1 MTYKYEAM
9 MREKAVDSFDSVRV
23 FFSVFQRSFL
33 SRVFFVFLVFNLN
46 IWVLCF
52 VFAREL
58 EERFVPLFFVN
69 LLILLLCVSGLVS
82 EEV

>member
-1 MTYKYEAM
+1 MTYIYEAM
-9 MREKAVDSFDSVRV
+9 RREKAADSFDSVRV
-23 FFSVFQRSFL
+23 FFLFFRDLFL
-33 SRVFFVFLVFNLN
+33 SRVFFVFLMFILN

>member
-1 MTYKYEAM
+1 MTYIYEAM
-9 MREKAVDSFDSVRV
+9 MREKAADSFDSVRV
-23 FFSVFQRSFL
+23 FFSVFRDLFL

-52 VFAREL
+52 GFAREI
-58 EERFVPLFFVN
+58 EERFVPLFIVI
-69 LLILLLCVSGLVS
+69 LLIPLLCVYGLLS